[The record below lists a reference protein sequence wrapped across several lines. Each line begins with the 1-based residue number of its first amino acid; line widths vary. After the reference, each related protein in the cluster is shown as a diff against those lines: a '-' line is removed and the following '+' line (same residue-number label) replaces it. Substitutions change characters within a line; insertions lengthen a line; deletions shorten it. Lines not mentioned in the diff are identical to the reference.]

1 MDLSMKA
8 RFVVFNLSGASLVS
22 LIVIATVFLFIGSS
36 RDGLKSVFLFNSNMA
51 FLLLPAF
58 VLVFSVVWSLLAFNN
73 FIEGKELTVVRCGSV
88 GLLIGVL
95 SYLCST
101 GAYSFIY
108 VVQTSGITLSSTSI
122 FLALWTSYSIS
133 GLFFFGILILG
144 VSTGTALLWRQL
156 TILSGGSMPT
166 V

>member
-1 MDLSMKA
+1 
-8 RFVVFNLSGASLVS
+8 
-22 LIVIATVFLFIGSS
+22 
-36 RDGLKSVFLFNSNMA
+36 
-51 FLLLPAF
+51 
-58 VLVFSVVWSLLAFNN
+58 VLVFSVIWSGFAFNN
-73 FIEGKELTVVRCGSV
+73 FIEGKEFTVVRCGSV

-95 SYLCST
+95 SYLCAT

-108 VVQTSGITLSSTSI
+108 VVQTSGITLSSISI
-122 FLALWTSYSIS
+122 FLALWTSYSIV

-156 TILSGGSMPT
+156 TMSSGGSIPM